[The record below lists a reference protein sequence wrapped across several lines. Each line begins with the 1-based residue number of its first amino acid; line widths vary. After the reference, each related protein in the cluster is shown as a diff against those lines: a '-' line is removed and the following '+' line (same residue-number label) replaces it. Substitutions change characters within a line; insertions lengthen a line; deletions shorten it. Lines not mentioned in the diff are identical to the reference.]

1 MKARLPFQIQA
12 QPDDTTCGPTCLQAV
27 YAYYGDTISLDK
39 VIGQVKKLKGGG
51 TLAVMLGCHALR
63 RGYRAKLYTY
73 NLRVFDPTWF
83 NNGAPAIDELLVR
96 QMEVKRD
103 PRVQTASKAYLEF
116 LRLGGKIFFEDLT
129 SSLIRG
135 LLKRGIPILTGL
147 SATFLYRTAREMDL
161 DGQTVFD
168 DIKGEAAGHF
178 VVLCG
183 YNASDRS
190 AVVADPLLPN
200 PMSKSQIYTVRL
212 SRLICAIMLG
222 VLTYDANLLV
232 ITPKKKH

>member
-1 MKARLPFQIQA
+1 MKTHLSFSIQA

-27 YAYYGDTISLDK
+27 YAYYGDAISLDK

-51 TLAVMLGCHALR
+51 TLAVLLGCHALR

-83 NNGAPAIDELLVR
+83 NGNGPSIAERLMRRMAIKGDA
-96 QMEVKRD
+96 KI
-103 PRVQTASKAYLEF
+103 QTASKAYLEF
-116 LRLGGKIFFEDLT
+116 LRLGGNIRFEDLT
-129 SSLIRG
+129 STLIRG

-147 SATFLYRTAREMDL
+147 SATFLYRTAREIDH
-161 DGQTVFD
+161 DGQTVYD
-168 DIKGEAAGHF
+168 DIKGEPVGHF

-183 YNASDRS
+183 YSAADRS

-200 PMSKSQIYTVRL
+200 PMSKSQIYSVRL
-212 SRLICAIMLG
+212 NRLICAIMLG
-222 VLTYDANLLV
+222 VLTYDANLLI
-232 ITPKKKH
+232 ITPGKQ